1 MINLMIVD
9 DEQIVRDGIKFIVE
23 KEFGEDV
30 KIVAMARTGREAIE
44 KYEEHKPA
52 IVFMDIQMPGING
65 IDAIRAI
72 KEQNSKVKCI
82 IVSAYE
88 QFEFA
93 KQAVELGVSE
103 YILKPINRRNLMEIL
118 EKVIHEIES
127 EKKVK
132 QKEMENQ
139 EKIDKILPILENG
152 FIYSILMNTDYA
164 SEIDNYHNLFNIS
177 KEIGY
182 IMVIEFGE
190 GRIPGEL
197 TNKIGTGIKNT
208 NQYDAIRN
216 TIKYK
221 CKCVVG
227 PIIVNRIT
235 VLFYE
240 DHMENEYEQ
249 RIRAIDLAGTI
260 ISSLER
266 IVDSEIYVGIGS
278 RYKIHRVN
286 ASYQEATK
294 AISKMTGERIL
305 HIKDATNNVDEE
317 QQYIMIK
324 IKSDETLMM
333 KKIEEADYEAVE
345 GCINRIFDRINR
357 TYGEVNNSV
366 KNIIMEMVVLMH
378 TTAYFNNIVE
388 DNISYDSYL
397 DDIKGIENL
406 HKLQAYCLS
415 KAKSITEHIGMEKE
429 RKVSNVIYKAKIYID
444 ENYNKEIGL
453 KEVSEAVAISPQYF
467 SKIFKEEIGVNFID
481 YITKVR
487 INRAKELLNAQTLS
501 IKEIAFEVGYNDPN
515 YFSRLF
521 KKIEGISPTEYK

>member
-23 KEFGEDV
+23 KEFGDKI

-44 KYEEHKPA
+44 KYEEMKPA

-65 IDAIRAI
+65 IDAIKSIR
-72 KEQNSKVKCI
+72 EQNSKMKCI

-88 QFEFA
+88 QFEYA
-93 KQAVELGVSE
+93 KQALELVVSD
-103 YILKPINRRNLMEIL
+103 YILKPINRRNLMQVL
-118 EKVIHEIES
+118 EKVIHEIEL
-127 EKKVK
+127 EKRNK
-132 QKEMENQ
+132 QKEIDNQ

-152 FIYSILMNTDYA
+152 FIYSILMNTDYS
-164 SEIDNYHNLFNIS
+164 SEIDNYHSLFNIS
-177 KEIGY
+177 KDVGY
-182 IMVIEFGE
+182 IMVIEFGD
-190 GRIPGEL
+190 GNNPNKL
-197 TNKIGTGIKNT
+197 SNKIGTGIRNS

-216 TIKYK
+216 SIKYK

-235 VLFYE
+235 VLIYE
-240 DHMENEYEQ
+240 DQMDHEYEQ
-249 RIRAIDLAGTI
+249 RTRAIDLAGSI
-260 ISSLER
+260 LSSLER
-266 IVDSEIYVGIGS
+266 IVDSEIYIGIGS

-294 AISKMTGERIL
+294 AISKMTGEKIL
-305 HIKDATNNVDEE
+305 HIKDATINVDEA
-317 QQYIMIK
+317 QQYIMMK
-324 IKSDETLMM
+324 IKSDETHMI
-333 KKIEEADYEAVE
+333 KKIEEGDFEAVK

-357 TYGEVNNSV
+357 TYGEMNNSV
-366 KNIIMEMVVLMH
+366 KNIVMEMVVLMH

-397 DDIKGIENL
+397 DDIKEIDNI
-406 HKLQAYCLS
+406 HKLQTYCLT
-415 KAKSITEHIGMEKE
+415 KAKSITEQIGLEKE
-429 RKVSNVIYKAKIYID
+429 TKVSDVIYKAKIYID
-444 ENYNKEIGL
+444 ENFNKEIGL

-467 SKIFKEEIGVNFID
+467 SKIFKEEIRVNFID
-481 YITKVR
+481 YITGVR
-487 INRAKELLNAQTLS
+487 IQRAKELLKAQTLS

-521 KKIEGISPTEYK
+521 KKIEGISPTEYQ